1 MTYRIRVG
9 KVDDAGDI
17 PVMLEQRV
25 WFLPVWVMLERTWIY
40 SVKRKDRVT
49 LELEVVKAKSY
60 MRGRAVALG
69 NPVITPHTE
78 VLDV

>member
-9 KVDDAGDI
+9 KVDSSGDI

-25 WFLPVWVMLERTWIY
+25 WFLPVWTMLERTWIY

-49 LELEVVKAKSY
+49 LELEMVKAKLH
-60 MRGRAVALG
+60 MRDRAAALG
-69 NPVITPHTE
+69 NPVIKPHTE